1 MDALKVMEEENCTEF
16 QLMVVEWEQFNVII
30 TVFCVNKT
38 LLLVQRILWL
48 SVPLPSLGILYG
60 DKMPILRS
68 HQIAITTNQWMLYN
82 VWYQN
87 TIQITIIINAIKS
100 TLIVYLIQFRYMAI
114 RFHCSRSIG
123 RFSDIFS
130 FIPRL
135 LCLLLCLWYVFS
147 LFFGILCSIRWNR

>member
-1 MDALKVMEEENCTEF
+1 MIIMDALKVLEEENCTEF

-147 LFFGILCSIRWNR
+147 SFFFKFSV

>member
-1 MDALKVMEEENCTEF
+1 MIIMDALKVLEEENCTEF

-68 HQIAITTNQWMLYN
+68 HQIAITTNPMDVVQCVVSKYDPN
-82 VWYQN
+82 NNNNKCNQIHVNCISN
-87 TIQITIIINAIKS
+87 TI
-100 TLIVYLIQFRYMAI
+100 
-114 RFHCSRSIG
+114 
-123 RFSDIFS
+123 
-130 FIPRL
+130 
-135 LCLLLCLWYVFS
+135 
-147 LFFGILCSIRWNR
+147 